1 MPPPIPIETQPKLEF
16 VQLSRDGDFALFEQ
30 AGKDGLKVNRREY
43 SLVSI
48 GVCLALLYILCNSAR
63 ITFVFVP
70 NL

>member
-1 MPPPIPIETQPKLEF
+1 MPPPTPIETQPKLEF

-48 GVCLALLYILCNSAR
+48 GVCLAL
-63 ITFVFVP
+63 P
-70 NL
+70 